1 MEQTEFE
8 LRDRLRRTWRQLIG
22 RLDGSEFP
30 AHMVF
35 ETLADVAVD
44 GMARE
49 YGATAASHMLRL
61 SADAIE
67 ATEQARAAD
76 LIGGPDRDGPDV

>member
-8 LRDRLRRTWRQLIG
+8 LRDRLRQTWRHLIG
-22 RLDGSEFP
+22 RLDGAEFP

-35 ETLADVAVD
+35 ETLADVATA

-76 LIGGPDRDGPDV
+76 LICGPDHDGGDA